1 MEETNVSNGSAGRFL
16 RIEEKLDTLIE
27 RSNEFQVNVV
37 ERLTRLEERAIEA
50 RARLEEA
57 VTRAK
62 DEIAQSAVEARAKVS
77 TDAGVARN
85 VVTDEASDR
94 SYFWLRI
101 GIIASIVLSIAGLIF
116 RAIWG

>member
-1 MEETNVSNGSAGRFL
+1 MEEANGSAGRFL
-16 RIEEKLDTLIE
+16 RMEEKLDLLI
-27 RSNEFQVNVV
+27 NQTNGFQISVI
-37 ERLTRLEERAIEA
+37 ERLTRLEERAVEA

-94 SYFWLRI
+94 SYFWLRV
-101 GIIASIVLSIAGLIF
+101 GISTSIALSIAGLII
-116 RAIWG
+116 RAIWR